1 MKEMIKLFRPFVKGM
16 LLIALLNAVSTLC
29 SLFMPYLM
37 SGIVNEGIA
46 EKNLDVIYW
55 LGAGMFLLA
64 AVGLLTALLNT
75 HVNANVSS
83 GFTYALQN
91 KMLQK
96 INSLTFEEY
105 SSVGTSSLLTR
116 CTDDVMT
123 LQEVAASLA
132 YAVVPIPIMVIG
144 SIVMTLSQDWSIAL
158 LMLIVVP
165 LSLGFV
171 SWLAKK
177 MDKLWDIADKRMD
190 DQNRMMRER
199 LSGLRVI
206 RAFDREAFE
215 HGRVAGATAEM
226 TGSLI
231 KSNVLSGFIDPV
243 CMFLLNMV
251 TVLILY
257 IGSRRIAGGA
267 LLTAGD
273 LVATVQYI
281 ALITNGLLALSW
293 TIAWIPHVRVSMRR
307 INEVLK
313 MEGVIQEGWGEKLG
327 GSVSLSHVNFTYPDS
342 EVESLHDVSME
353 IREGEQVAIIGGTG
367 SGKSTVTKLLMAFYR
382 PDSGKISLDGR
393 DYGELS
399 RETVRDNLSVAL
411 QKSMIFEGTAGEN
424 IRMGRP
430 TATDEEVMEAADI
443 AHIGDFIREQKE
455 GLNYRLA
462 QLGANISGGQK
473 QRFGIARTI
482 IKPASVYVFDDSFS
496 ALDYLTESRLRRAL
510 NQYLVGKTQIIITQ
524 RAATAMRCD
533 RIYVMEQGEVVGSGS
548 HEELMKNCQVYQEI
562 CHSQLGGDE
571 A

>member
-1 MKEMIKLFRPFVKGM
+1 MKEILKLFRPFVKGM

-37 SGIVNEGIA
+37 SGIVNDGIA
-46 EKNLDVIYW
+46 MKNLDTIYR
-55 LGAGMFLLA
+55 LGGLMLVLA
-64 AVGLLTALLNT
+64 VAGLLTSLLNT
-75 HVNANVSS
+75 WVNSKVASH
-83 GFTYALQN
+83 FTYELQV

-123 LQEVAASLA
+123 LQEVAASFA
-132 YAVVPIPIMVIG
+132 YAVVSIPIMIIG
-144 SIVMTLSQDWSIAL
+144 GIVMTFSQDWTIAL
-158 LMLIVVP
+158 PMIIVVP
-165 LSLGFV
+165 TALLFV
-171 SWLAKK
+171 RWLAKK
-177 MDKLWDIADKRMD
+177 MDKLWELADKRMD

-206 RAFDREAFE
+206 RAFDRETFE
-215 HGRVAGATAEM
+215 HGRVAGATTEM

-231 KSNVLSGFIDPV
+231 KSNVLSGVIDPV

-251 TVLILY
+251 TVVILY
-257 IGSRRIAGGA
+257 VGSRRIDQGA
-267 LLTAGD
+267 MLTAGD
-273 LVATVQYI
+273 LVAAVQYI
-281 ALITNGLLALSW
+281 ALITNGILALSW
-293 TIAWIPHVRVSMRR
+293 TIAWMPHVRVSMRR

-313 MEGVIQEGWGEKLG
+313 MEGVTQEGWGEKLG
-327 GSVSLSHVNFTYPDS
+327 GSISLSHVSFTYPDS
-342 EVESLHDVSME
+342 EVESLHDVSMD

-382 PDSGKISLDGR
+382 PDSGSICLDGKDYR
-393 DYGELS
+393 DIS

-430 TATDEEVMEAADI
+430 TATDEEVMETADI
-443 AHIGDFIREQKE
+443 SHIGGFIREQKE
-455 GLNYRLA
+455 GLDYRLA

-482 IKPASVYVFDDSFS
+482 IKPASVYIFDDSFS

-510 NQYLVGKTQIIITQ
+510 NQYLAGKTQIIITQ

-533 RIYVMEQGEVVGSGS
+533 HIYVMEQGEVVGFGT
-548 HEELMKNCQVYQEI
+548 HDELMKSCQVYREI
-562 CHSQLGGDE
+562 YHSQLGGDE

>member
-46 EKNLDVIYW
+46 EKNLDVIYR

-132 YAVVPIPIMVIG
+132 YAVVSIPIMVIG

-226 TGSLI
+226 TGI
-231 KSNVLSGFIDPV
+231 
-243 CMFLLNMV
+243 C
-251 TVLILY
+251 
-257 IGSRRIAGGA
+257 
-267 LLTAGD
+267 
-273 LVATVQYI
+273 
-281 ALITNGLLALSW
+281 
-293 TIAWIPHVRVSMRR
+293 
-307 INEVLK
+307 
-313 MEGVIQEGWGEKLG
+313 
-327 GSVSLSHVNFTYPDS
+327 
-342 EVESLHDVSME
+342 
-353 IREGEQVAIIGGTG
+353 
-367 SGKSTVTKLLMAFYR
+367 
-382 PDSGKISLDGR
+382 
-393 DYGELS
+393 
-399 RETVRDNLSVAL
+399 
-411 QKSMIFEGTAGEN
+411 
-424 IRMGRP
+424 
-430 TATDEEVMEAADI
+430 EA
-443 AHIGDFIREQKE
+443 
-455 GLNYRLA
+455 
-462 QLGANISGGQK
+462 
-473 QRFGIARTI
+473 
-482 IKPASVYVFDDSFS
+482 
-496 ALDYLTESRLRRAL
+496 
-510 NQYLVGKTQIIITQ
+510 
-524 RAATAMRCD
+524 
-533 RIYVMEQGEVVGSGS
+533 
-548 HEELMKNCQVYQEI
+548 
-562 CHSQLGGDE
+562 
-571 A
+571 

>member
-1 MKEMIKLFRPFVKGM
+1 MKEILKLFRPFVKGM

-29 SLFMPYLM
+29 SLLMPYLM
-37 SGIVNEGIA
+37 SGIVNDGIA
-46 EKNLDVIYW
+46 AKSLETIYR
-55 LGAGMFLLA
+55 LGGQMFILA
-64 AVGLLTALLNT
+64 AAGLAASLLNT
-75 HVNANVSS
+75 WVNSKVAS
-83 GFTYALQN
+83 GFTYELQN

-116 CTDDVMT
+116 CTDDVLT
-123 LQEVAASLA
+123 LQEVAASIA
-132 YAVVPIPIMVIG
+132 YAVVSIPIMIIG
-144 SIVMTLSQDWSIAL
+144 GIVMTFSQDWTIAL
-158 LMLIVVP
+158 PMIVVVP
-165 LSLGFV
+165 AALIFV
-171 SWLAKK
+171 RWLAKK
-177 MDKLWDIADKRMD
+177 MDKLWDLADKRMD

-206 RAFDREAFE
+206 RAFDREEFE
-215 HGRVAGATAEM
+215 HGRVAGATTEM

-251 TVLILY
+251 TVIILY
-257 IGSRRIAGGA
+257 VGSRRIAQGS

-273 LVATVQYI
+273 LVAAVQYI
-281 ALITNGLLALSW
+281 ALITNGILALSW
-293 TIAWIPHVRVSMRR
+293 TIAWLPHVRVSMRR

-313 MEGVIQEGWGEKLG
+313 MEGVKQEGWGEKLG
-327 GSVSLSHVNFTYPDS
+327 GSVRLSHVSFTYPDS

-353 IREGEQVAIIGGTG
+353 IAEGEQVAIIGGTG

-382 PDSGKISLDGR
+382 PDSGNIFLDGR
-393 DYGELS
+393 DYQDIS

-430 TATDEEVMEAADI
+430 TATDEEVMEVADI
-443 AHIGDFIREQKE
+443 AHIGGFIREQKE
-455 GLNYRLA
+455 DLNYRLA

-482 IKPASVYVFDDSFS
+482 IKPASVYIFDDSFS

-510 NQYLVGKTQIIITQ
+510 NRYLTGKTQIIITQ

-533 RIYVMEQGEVVGSGS
+533 HIYVMEQGEVVGFGT
-548 HEELMKNCQVYQEI
+548 HEELIKNCQVYQEI
-562 CHSQLGGDE
+562 YHSQLGGDE